1 MALTSDQQPVRL
13 AGPWSAVFSMAL
25 AAFVLIA
32 SEFMPVSLLPLV
44 AQDLAIT
51 AGQTGQAISVSG
63 VFAVITSL
71 VVAHLT
77 RRLDRR
83 LVASGFTS
91 LLVVSGTIVAFAPN
105 YPVLMLGRVLLG
117 IAIGGFWSMST
128 SIVMR
133 LVSENEVPKALAWI
147 NGGNALAATISAPLG
162 SLLGAYIGWR
172 SAFFL
177 VVPTALLALVWQWIS
192 LPPMPPRDQKSGGNV
207 LRLLARRQVFL
218 GMASTMFLFMGQF
231 ALFTY
236 LRPYLETAGGF
247 SIGAISLVLLLMGL
261 AGVLGTIAIGKALR
275 TRLFSLLIGI
285 PAVMAL
291 LAIGMVALTSASLP
305 VTALLVAWG
314 FFGTAAPVGWGTWV
328 SRHISDDAEAG
339 GGLSVAVIQLGITA
353 GAAGGG
359 YLFDTIGWCGPFA
372 LAVIIL
378 AASSILALAAMRNAG
393 GTPYDIASIASPN
406 GVGRQHR
413 HHDFPAF
420 GIRPAASRPCQSGGH
435 KN

>member
-1 MALTSDQQPVRL
+1 
-13 AGPWSAVFSMAL
+13 MAL
-25 AAFVLIA
+25 AAFVLVA

-44 AQDLAIT
+44 AHDLAIT
-51 AGQTGQAISVSG
+51 EGQAGQAISISG
-63 VFAVITSL
+63 AFAVLTSL
-71 VVAHLT
+71 VVAHVT
-77 RRLDRR
+77 RRIDRR
-83 LVASGFTS
+83 IVASGFTS
-91 LLVVSGTIVAFAPN
+91 LLVVSGAIVAFAPD

-133 LVSENEVPKALAWI
+133 LVSESEVPKALAWI

-162 SLLGAYIGWR
+162 SLIGAYLGWR
-172 SAFFL
+172 SAFYL
-177 VVPTALLALVWQWIS
+177 VVPIALLALLWQWIS
-192 LPPMPPRDQKSGGNV
+192 LPPMPPREQKSGGNV
-207 LRLLARRQVFL
+207 LRLLARRQVLL

-247 SIGAISLVLLLMGL
+247 SIEAISFVLLLMGL
-261 AGVLGTIAIGKALR
+261 AGVLGTVAIGRALR

-285 PAVMAL
+285 PAVMVL
-291 LAIGMVALTSASLP
+291 LAIGLVAFTETPLLVA
-305 VTALLVAWG
+305 ALLAAWG

-359 YLFDTIGWCGPFA
+359 FLFDTIGWWGPFA
-372 LAVIIL
+372 LATFIL
-378 AASSILALAAMRNAG
+378 AASSLFALSAMRNARRN
-393 GTPYDIASIASPN
+393 A
-406 GVGRQHR
+406 V
-413 HHDFPAF
+413 
-420 GIRPAASRPCQSGGH
+420 
-435 KN
+435 

>member
-1 MALTSDQQPVRL
+1 MALTCEDQPTRV
-13 AGPWSAVFSMAL
+13 AGAWGAVFSMAL

-44 AQDLAIT
+44 AHDLAIT
-51 AGQTGQAISVSG
+51 QGQTGQAISISG
-63 VFAVITSL
+63 LFAVLTSL

-77 RRLDRR
+77 RSIDRR

-133 LVSENEVPKALAWI
+133 LVSEGEVPKALAWI

-162 SLLGAYIGWR
+162 SLLGAYMGWR

-177 VVPTALLALVWQWIS
+177 VVPIALLALVWQWMS
-192 LPPMPPRDQKSGGNV
+192 LPRMPPRDRKSDGNV
-207 LRLLARRQVFL
+207 LQLLARRQVLL

-247 SIGAISLVLLLMGL
+247 TIEAVSLVLLLMGL
-261 AGVLGTIAIGKALR
+261 AGVLGTIAIGRALR

-285 PAVMAL
+285 PAFMGL
-291 LAIGMVALTSASLP
+291 LALGMVACASASLP
-305 VTALLVAWG
+305 VAVLLVAWG
-314 FFGTAAPVGWGTWV
+314 FLGTAAPVGWGTWV
-328 SRHISDDAEAG
+328 SRYISDDAEAG

-359 YLFDTIGWCGPFA
+359 YLFDAIGWRGPFA
-372 LAVIIL
+372 LATVIL
-378 AASSILALAAMRNAG
+378 SASSLLALAAMHNARR
-393 GTPYDIASIASPN
+393 I
-406 GVGRQHR
+406 VL
-413 HHDFPAF
+413 
-420 GIRPAASRPCQSGGH
+420 
-435 KN
+435 

>member
-1 MALTSDQQPVRL
+1 
-13 AGPWSAVFSMAL
+13 
-25 AAFVLIA
+25 
-32 SEFMPVSLLPLV
+32 
-44 AQDLAIT
+44 
-51 AGQTGQAISVSG
+51 
-63 VFAVITSL
+63 

-133 LVSENEVPKALAWI
+133 LVSENEVPKALALI

-162 SLLGAYIGWR
+162 SLLGACVGWR

-177 VVPTALLALVWQWIS
+177 VVPIALLALAWQWIS

-207 LRLLARRQVFL
+207 LRLLARRQVLL

-236 LRPYLETAGGF
+236 LRPYLERAGGF
-247 SIGAISLVLLLMGL
+247 SIEAISLVLLLMGL
-261 AGVLGTIAIGKALR
+261 AGVLGTIAIGRALR

-291 LAIGMVALTSASLP
+291 LAIGMVALTSASLLLA
-305 VTALLVAWG
+305 ALLVAWG

-328 SRHISDDAEAG
+328 SLHISDDAEAG
-339 GGLSVAVIQLGITA
+339 GGLSVAVIQTGITA

-359 YLFDTIGWCGPFA
+359 YLFDTVGWWGPFA
-372 LAVIIL
+372 LATIIL
-378 AASSILALAAMRNAG
+378 AASSILALAAMRNAWRN
-393 GTPYDIASIASPN
+393 A
-406 GVGRQHR
+406 V
-413 HHDFPAF
+413 
-420 GIRPAASRPCQSGGH
+420 
-435 KN
+435 

>member
-1 MALTSDQQPVRL
+1 MALICDEQPVRI
-13 AGPWSAVFSMAL
+13 AGAWGAVFSMAL

-44 AQDLAIT
+44 AHDLAIT
-51 AGQTGQAISVSG
+51 EGQTGQAISISG
-63 VFAVITSL
+63 VFAVLTSL

-91 LLVVSGTIVAFAPN
+91 LLVVSGAIVAFAPN
-105 YPVLMLGRVLLG
+105 YPILMLGRVLLG
-117 IAIGGFWSMST
+117 IAIGGFWAMST
-128 SIVMR
+128 SIIMR
-133 LVSENEVPKALAWI
+133 LVSESEVPKALAWI

-172 SAFFL
+172 SAFIL
-177 VVPTALLALVWQWIS
+177 IVPVALLALFWQWIS
-192 LPPMPPRDQKSGGNV
+192 IPPMPPRGQKPGGNV
-207 LRLLARRQVFL
+207 LRLLARRQVLL
-218 GMASTMFLFMGQF
+218 GMASTMCLFMGQF

-247 SIGAISLVLLLMGL
+247 TIEGISLVLLLMGL
-261 AGVLGTIAIGKALR
+261 AGVLGTVAIGRALR

-291 LAIGMVALTSASLP
+291 LAIGMVAFNSTSLLVA
-305 VTALLVAWG
+305 ALLVAWG
-314 FFGTAAPVGWGTWV
+314 FFGTAVPVGWGTWV
-328 SRHISDDAEAG
+328 SRHIADDAEAG

-359 YLFDTIGWCGPFA
+359 YLFDTIGWWGPFA
-372 LAVIIL
+372 LATVIL
-378 AASSILALAAMRNAG
+378 SASSILALAAWRNA
-393 GTPYDIASIASPN
+393 
-406 GVGRQHR
+406 Q
-413 HHDFPAF
+413 
-420 GIRPAASRPCQSGGH
+420 GISR
-435 KN
+435 

>member
-1 MALTSDQQPVRL
+1 MALTCDQQPVRL
-13 AGPWSAVFSMAL
+13 AGPWGAVFSMAL

-44 AQDLAIT
+44 AHDLAIT
-51 AGQTGQAISVSG
+51 EGQTGQAISVSG

-77 RRLDRR
+77 RRIDRR

-105 YPVLMLGRVLLG
+105 YPVLMIGRVLLG

-133 LVSENEVPKALAWI
+133 LVAENEVPKALAWI

-162 SLLGAYIGWR
+162 SLLGAYVGWR

-177 VVPTALLALVWQWIS
+177 VVPIALLALVWQWIS
-192 LPPMPPRDQKSGGNV
+192 LPPMPPRDQKSRGNV
-207 LRLLARRQVFL
+207 LRLLARRQVLL
-218 GMASTMFLFMGQF
+218 GMASTMLLFMGQF

-247 SIGAISLVLLLMGL
+247 SIEAISLVLLLMGL
-261 AGVLGTIAIGKALR
+261 AGVLGTIAIGRALR
-275 TRLFSLLIGI
+275 TRLFTLLIGI

-291 LAIGMVALTSASLP
+291 LAIGMAALTSASLL
-305 VTALLVAWG
+305 VAALLVAWG
-314 FFGTAAPVGWGTWV
+314 FFGTAAQVGWGTWV
-328 SRHISDDAEAG
+328 SKHISDDAEAG

-359 YLFDTIGWCGPFA
+359 YLFDAVGWRGPFA
-372 LAVIIL
+372 LAAIIL
-378 AASSILALAAMRNAG
+378 AASSIVALAAMRNARRN
-393 GTPYDIASIASPN
+393 TT
-406 GVGRQHR
+406 
-413 HHDFPAF
+413 
-420 GIRPAASRPCQSGGH
+420 
-435 KN
+435 